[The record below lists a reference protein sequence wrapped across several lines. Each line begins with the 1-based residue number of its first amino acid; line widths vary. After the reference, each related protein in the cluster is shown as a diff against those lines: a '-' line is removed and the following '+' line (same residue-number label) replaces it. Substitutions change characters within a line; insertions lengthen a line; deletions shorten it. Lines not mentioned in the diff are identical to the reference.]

1 MRKMQA
7 TFIVNGVRYDTLVD
21 THALLVEVLRDEL
34 GYGFKGVHE
43 SCGSGDCGACTVLLD
58 GIPILSCVTL
68 AVTARDREITTIEG
82 LAKGNTLD
90 PLQKSFM
97 EKGALQCGYCT
108 PGMILTAKGLL
119 NENPNPT
126 PQEIKEG
133 LAGNL
138 CRCTGYKKIL
148 EAVTDAAKGGA

>member
-34 GYGFKGVHE
+34 GYGGVHE
-43 SCGSGDCGACTVLLD
+43 SCGSGDCGACTVLVD

-68 AVTARDREITTIEG
+68 AVTVRDREITTIEG

-119 NENPNPT
+119 NKNPNPT
-126 PQEIKEG
+126 SQEIKDG

-148 EAVTDAAKGGA
+148 EAVTDAAKGGE

>member
-1 MRKMQA
+1 MGKMQA
-7 TFIVNGVRYDTLVD
+7 TFNVNGVSYEVLVD

-58 GIPILSCVTL
+58 GMPILSCVTL

-82 LAKGNTLD
+82 LAKGNELD

-119 NENPNPT
+119 AENPNPT
-126 PQEIKEG
+126 TREIKEG

-148 EAVTDAAKGGA
+148 EAVSDAAKGGA

>member
-1 MRKMQA
+1 MQA
-7 TFIVNGVRYDTLVD
+7 TFIVNGVPYHILVD

-58 GIPILSCVTL
+58 GLPILSCVTL
-68 AVTARDREITTIEG
+68 AVTVRDREITTIEG
-82 LAKGNTLD
+82 LAKGNKLD

-126 PQEIKEG
+126 TREIKEG

-148 EAVTDAAKGGA
+148 EAVSDAVKGGA

>member
-7 TFIVNGVRYDTLVD
+7 TFIVNGVSYDTLVD

-43 SCGSGDCGACTVLLD
+43 SCGSGDCGACTVLVD

-68 AVTARDREITTIEG
+68 AVTVRDREITTIEG
-82 LAKGNTLD
+82 LAKGNALD

-126 PQEIKEG
+126 QQEIKEG

-148 EAVTDAAKGGA
+148 EAVTDVAKGGA

>member
-1 MRKMQA
+1 MGKMQA
-7 TFIVNGVRYDTLVD
+7 TFNVNGVSYEVLVD

-58 GIPILSCVTL
+58 GMPVLSCVTL

-82 LAKGNTLD
+82 LAKGNELD
-90 PLQKSFM
+90 PLQKSFV

-119 NENPNPT
+119 AENPNPT
-126 PQEIKEG
+126 TQEIKEG

-148 EAVTDAAKGGA
+148 EAVSDAAKGGA

>member
-7 TFIVNGVRYDTLVD
+7 TFIVNNVPYDILVD

-58 GIPILSCVTL
+58 GVPILSCVTL
-68 AVTARDREITTIEG
+68 AVSVRDREITTIEG
-82 LAKGNTLD
+82 LAKGNELD
-90 PLQKSFM
+90 PLQKSFV

-108 PGMILTAKGLL
+108 PGMILSAKGLL
-119 NENPNPT
+119 NENPNPNT
-126 PQEIKEG
+126 REIKEG

-148 EAVTDAAKGGA
+148 EAVSDAAKGGA

>member
-1 MRKMQA
+1 MGKMQA
-7 TFIVNGVRYDTLVD
+7 TFNVNGDSYDILVD

-43 SCGSGDCGACTVLLD
+43 SCGSGDCGACTVLVD
-58 GIPILSCVTL
+58 GVPILSCVTL
-68 AVTARDREITTIEG
+68 AVTVRDREITTIEG
-82 LAKGNTLD
+82 LAKGNELD
-90 PLQKSFM
+90 PLQKSFV

-119 NENPNPT
+119 SENPNPT
-126 PQEIKEG
+126 KQEIKEG

-148 EAVTDAAKGGA
+148 EAVSDAAKGGA

>member
-1 MRKMQA
+1 MGKMQV
-7 TFIVNGVRYDTLVD
+7 TFNVNGVLYEVLVD

-58 GIPILSCVTL
+58 GMPILSCITL
-68 AVTARDREITTIEG
+68 AVTARGREITTIEG
-82 LAKGNTLD
+82 LAKGNELD
-90 PLQKSFM
+90 PLQKSFV

-108 PGMILTAKGLL
+108 PGMILAAKGLL
-119 NENPNPT
+119 AENPNPT
-126 PQEIKEG
+126 TQEIKEG

-148 EAVTDAAKGGA
+148 EAVSDAAKGGA